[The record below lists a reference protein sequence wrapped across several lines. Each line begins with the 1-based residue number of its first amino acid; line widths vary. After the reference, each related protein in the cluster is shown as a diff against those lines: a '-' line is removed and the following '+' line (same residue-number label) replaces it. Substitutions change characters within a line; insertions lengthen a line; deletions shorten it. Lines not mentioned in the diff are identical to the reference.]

1 MFSKALLSDC
11 FLQVLPALPSASTVN
26 TATAA
31 SANSSAHGS
40 PNVMASSTAKGKC
53 IFQITST
60 VAEART
66 VGRFVLTSFVDPD
79 DFVR

>member
-1 MFSKALLSDC
+1 
-11 FLQVLPALPSASTVN
+11 
-26 TATAA
+26 
-31 SANSSAHGS
+31 
-40 PNVMASSTAKGKC
+40 VMASSTAKGKC